1 MTIRVNKTTA
11 DLLVLRAV
19 VAALGER
26 SDPPW
31 WKTQFLTKVG
41 LRNMERLLPRTAA
54 GGALRSV
61 IRAAQ
66 MDHDRK
72 VGVGRHYHL
81 FRFPMHLENA
91 LDAMLEDPEQ
101 LGGLQEL
108 LVSEDHLLRSRLD
121 ELSGDPITAGEGPI
135 NLGIV
140 SRIGNPTSVGKL
152 AAIYRLA
159 LLDGVRRFP
168 YFEEGTRS

>member
-1 MTIRVNKTTA
+1 MTIRANKTTA
-11 DLLVLRAV
+11 DLLLLRAV

-31 WKTQFLTKVG
+31 WKTQFLTRVG

-54 GGALRSV
+54 RGALSSV

-66 MDHDRK
+66 IDHDRK

-81 FRFPMHLENA
+81 FRLPMHLENA
-91 LDAMLEDPEQ
+91 LDALLGDPEQ
-101 LGGLQEL
+101 LGDLQDL
-108 LVSEDHLLRSRLD
+108 LVSDDHLLRSRLD
-121 ELSGDPITAGEGPI
+121 ELSGELITANEGPI
-135 NLGIV
+135 DLGVV
-140 SRIGNPTSVGKL
+140 SRIGNPSSLAKV

-159 LLDGVRRFP
+159 FLDGIRRFP